1 MAMTLAVKAKR
12 KNAAVVVAG
21 YAKELEKQNAVQLRK
36 LMVAEFFGEGFKYI
50 EGAPKTTLQYAP
62 VNGTEDSQL
71 FAVKQAIKHSWV
83 VKG

>member
-1 MAMTLAVKAKR
+1 MTLAVRAKR
-12 KNAAVVVAG
+12 KNDAIVVAD
-21 YAKELEKQNAVQLRK
+21 YAKQLEKQNAVPLRK
-36 LMVAEFFGEGFKYI
+36 LMVAEFFGDRFKYI

-62 VNGTEDSQL
+62 VNSTEDSQL